1 MSQHIEV
8 TTRLVVQGG
17 DGEPETFTAT
27 LSGTCHVAR
36 SGLLLHYAEPDNG
49 GHTSL
54 ILADGLVQLQRE
66 GHIKSQMTFVE
77 GRMLPMPYTSPHGAL
92 DFSLFTHSARHT
104 VHANGGTL
112 HLQYSLLNAGQHLSD
127 NTLHVEWR
135 TTE

>member
-17 DGEPETFTAT
+17 DGETETFTAT

-54 ILADGLVQLQRE
+54 IVADGLVQLQRE

-92 DFSLFTHSARHT
+92 DFSLYTHST
-104 VHANGGTL
+104 
-112 HLQYSLLNAGQHLSD
+112 LLNVTPDGGRFEARYTMLAAGKQVAD
-127 NTLHVEWR
+127 NVLTVEWQF
-135 TTE
+135 TN